1 MQRFFEGK
9 KWMLAVA
16 ILLAGGYTRAQGT
29 QDTLTLIAGSK
40 YFGHDE
46 PYHYGTAV
54 QYRRPDRED
63 G

>member
-29 QDTLTLIAGSK
+29 QDTLTLNLDKALEIALSDNPGQSENPVVMLNL
-40 YFGHDE
+40 HC
-46 PYHYGTAV
+46 
-54 QYRRPDRED
+54 
-63 G
+63 